1 MERFRIRMHLS
12 ILSLAAA
19 TSEDSTADIIQ
30 GNCQAQVESPKVKTK
45 RTWADTKIT
54 RATHF

>member
-1 MERFRIRMHLS
+1 MHLS

-30 GNCQAQVESPKVKTK
+30 GNCQAQVLLVLTLGLWTLGL
-45 RTWADTKIT
+45 RTWASQ
-54 RATHF
+54 FP